1 MIKNKKIVILIMV
14 ILVLIILSLVL
25 FRYILPNLNNKKIDG
40 LVIMNDKITF
50 NDSNAVYFFS
60 ADVKNISKKDKDD
73 VTMEITFYNK
83 SKKEITNVTG
93 FLGDIESKKTVEMNV
108 AVSKDL
114 KDVASIKYEIV
125 E

>member
-1 MIKNKKIVILIMV
+1 MIKNKKIVILI
-14 ILVLIILSLVL
+14 IILFLGALSLL
-25 FRYILPNLNNKKIDG
+25 IFNYIIPNFNNKRVDG
-40 LVIMNDKITF
+40 LVIMNDEITF
-50 NDSNAVYFFS
+50 NDSNSVYFFS
-60 ADVKNISKKDKDD
+60 ADVKNVSKKDKDD
-73 VTMEITFYNK
+73 VKMKITFYNK

-114 KDVASIKYEIV
+114 KDVDNIKYEIV